1 MSNPFD
7 FNKIAENGDFV
18 GRNDEVKKLSSNHIL
33 LTNTALMA
41 PQGWGKTSLVRKS
54 AELASRRDK
63 DMRFCH
69 VSLSNVRNEE
79 RFYELLA
86 QGVLRSVS
94 RSQEEVVSNVKKYF
108 TDIRPKVSFG
118 EVAPLDFRVDFDWDE
133 IRRHQDVLLDLPY
146 TVARDA
152 DVKMVV
158 CIDDFQNI
166 SLFADPD
173 AFLDRLSSVCTHFEK
188 VAFCI
193 SGTSCPMMDRFVRSS
208 RMFARYGEVV
218 NLGPTASRDLV
229 AVLRERF
236 ADSGKYLDDEYA
248 GLIVSLSEG
257 NLFYMWR
264 LANLSWLGTGVVCS
278 EDVVMNARET
288 LVDQMGLVY
297 ETMTA
302 SLTTQQLCY
311 LHAVLAG
318 ETVIST
324 AEVLHRHHITSAT
337 SASRSK
343 TALLER
349 GVVST
354 VGGKIVFA
362 DPMYAYWLK
371 SRYFV
376 EK

>member
-1 MSNPFD
+1 MYNPFE
-7 FNKIAENGDFV
+7 FNKIACSDNFV
-18 GRNDEVKKLSSNHIL
+18 GRNDELKRLSSNHIL
-33 LTNTALMA
+33 LSNTALIA
-41 PQGWGKTSLVRKS
+41 PQGWGKTSLVRMS

-63 DMRFCH
+63 DLRFCH

-79 RFYELLA
+79 RFFELLVH
-86 QGVLRSVS
+86 GVLRSVS
-94 RSQEEVVSNVKKYF
+94 KTQDDVIANVKKYF
-108 TDIRPKVSFG
+108 VSTRPKVSFG
-118 EVAPLDFRVDFDWDE
+118 EAGSLDFTVDFDWDD
-133 IRRHQDVLLDLPY
+133 IRRHQDELLELPY
-146 TVARDA
+146 MVAGDM

-173 AFLDRLSSVCTHFEK
+173 AFMDLISSVWSHFEK

-193 SGTSCPMMDRFVRSS
+193 SGTSCPVVDRFVKSS
-208 RMFARYGEVV
+208 RMFARYGEVA
-218 NLGPTASRDLV
+218 NLGPVASEGLV
-229 AVLRERF
+229 AMLRDRF
-236 ADSGKYLDDEYA
+236 ADSGKYLDNEYA

-264 LANLSWLGTGVVCS
+264 LASLSWLGTGVVCS
-278 EDVVMNARET
+278 EDVVLNARET
-288 LVDQMGLVY
+288 LVDQMCLVF

-302 SLTTQQLCY
+302 SFTTQQLCY

-324 AEVLHRHHITSAT
+324 AEVLHRHRITSAT

-343 TALLER
+343 AALLEK
-349 GVVST
+349 GIVST

>member
-1 MSNPFD
+1 MFNPFE
-7 FNKIAENGDFV
+7 FNKIASKDNFI
-18 GRNDEVKKLSSNHIL
+18 GRNEEVKKLSSNHIL

-41 PQGWGKTSLVRKS
+41 PQGWGKSSLVRMS
-54 AELASRRDK
+54 AELASRGDK
-63 DMRFCH
+63 DIRFCH

-79 RFYELLA
+79 RFHELLA
-86 QGVLRSVS
+86 KGLLQSVS
-94 RSQEEVVSNVKKYF
+94 KTQEDVISYVTRCFAGV
-108 TDIRPKVSFG
+108 RPKVSFG
-118 EVAPLDFRVDFDWDE
+118 EGDALDFSVDFDWDE
-133 IRRHQDVLLDLPY
+133 IRRHQDELLDLPY
-146 TVARDA
+146 IVARDA

-166 SLFADPD
+166 SLFANPD
-173 AFLDRLSSVCTHFEK
+173 AFIGRISSVWTNFDK

-193 SGTSCPMMDRFVRSS
+193 SGTSCPLMDRFVKTS
-208 RMFARYGEVV
+208 RMFTRYGEVL
-218 NLGPTASRDLV
+218 NLGPVASDGLVTMLRD
-229 AVLRERF
+229 RF
-236 ADSGKYLDDEYA
+236 ADSGKYLDNEYA

-278 EDVVMNARET
+278 EDVVLNARET
-288 LVDQMGLVY
+288 LVDQMSLVF

-302 SLTTQQLCY
+302 SLTTQQICY
-311 LHAVLAG
+311 LHAVMAG

-343 TALLER
+343 TALLDK
-349 GVVST
+349 GMVSN
-354 VGGKIVFA
+354 VGGRIAFA
-362 DPMYAYWLK
+362 DPIYAYWLK

>member
-7 FNKIAENGDFV
+7 FNKITSKDNFV

-33 LTNTALMA
+33 LTNTAVIA
-41 PQGWGKTSLVRKS
+41 PQGWGKTSLVRMS
-54 AELASRRDK
+54 AELASRRDR
-63 DMRFCH
+63 DVRFCH
-69 VSLSNVRNEE
+69 ISLSNVRNEE
-79 RFYELLA
+79 RFFELLV

-94 RSQEEVVSNVKKYF
+94 QTREEVIANVTKYF
-108 TDIRPKVSFG
+108 TEVRPKVSFG
-118 EVAPLDFRVDFDWDE
+118 ESAALDFSVDFDWED
-133 IRRHQDVLLDLPY
+133 IRRHEDELLDFPY
-146 TVARDA
+146 VVAKDA
-152 DVKMVV
+152 DVKIVV
-158 CIDDFQNI
+158 CMDDFQNI
-166 SLFADPD
+166 SLFSDPD

-208 RMFARYGEVV
+208 RMFTRYGEVM
-218 NLGPTASRDLV
+218 NLGPVESDGLVSLLRD
-229 AVLRERF
+229 RF
-236 ADSGKYLDDEYA
+236 ADSGKYLDNEYA
-248 GLIVSLSEG
+248 GLMVSLSEG
-257 NLFYMWR
+257 NLFYMWS

-288 LVDQMGLVY
+288 LVDQMGLVF

-343 TALLER
+343 TALLEK

-354 VGGKIVFA
+354 VGGRIVFA

>member
-1 MSNPFD
+1 MSNPFE
-7 FNKIAENGDFV
+7 FNKIACSDNFV
-18 GRNDEVKKLSSNHIL
+18 GRNDEVKRLSSNHIL
-33 LTNTALMA
+33 LSNTALIA
-41 PQGWGKTSLVRKS
+41 PQGWGKTSLVRTS
-54 AELASRRDK
+54 AELASRGDK
-63 DMRFCH
+63 DISFCH
-69 VSLSNVRNEE
+69 VPLSNVRNEE
-79 RFYELLA
+79 RFFELLV

-94 RSQEEVVSNVKKYF
+94 KTQEDVIANVTRYLAG
-108 TDIRPKVSFG
+108 IRPKISFG
-118 EVAPLDFRVDFDWDE
+118 EAAVLDFSVDFDWDE
-133 IRRHQDVLLDLPY
+133 VRRHQDELLDLPY
-146 TVARDA
+146 IVAKDA
-152 DVKMVV
+152 GMKMVV

-173 AFLDRLSSVCTHFEK
+173 GFMERISTVWSHFDK

-193 SGTSCPMMDRFVRSS
+193 SSTSCPVMDKFVKSS

-218 NLGPTASRDLV
+218 NLDSVASEGLVSMLRD
-229 AVLRERF
+229 RF
-236 ADSGKYLDDEYA
+236 ADSGKYLDNEYA

-257 NLFYMWR
+257 NLFYLWR
-264 LANLSWLGTGVVCS
+264 LANLAWLGTGVVCS
-278 EDVVMNARET
+278 EDVVLNARET
-288 LVDQMGLVY
+288 LVDQMGLVF

-302 SLTTQQLCY
+302 SFTTQQLCY

-324 AEVLHRHHITSAT
+324 AEVLHRHRITSAT

-343 TALLER
+343 AALLEK